1 MLCWRCEGSRSNG
14 WRESAPRLES
24 GRGEPGGESESA
36 ESRGAVVA
44 ERAGG
49 DGRGVAE
56 ERCSACGE
64 KLARG
69 AAQPPRPEEDL
80 ANEAVSGSEAVP
92 GPEGVD
98 PSKVDPRS
106 QPARRGKLAEQLA
119 RFGLTS
125 QTGPLLE
132 PKGK

>member
-24 GRGEPGGESESA
+24 GRGEPGGESESG
-36 ESRGAVVA
+36 ESAGAVVA

-49 DGRGVAE
+49 RGVEE
-56 ERCSACGE
+56 ERCSGCGE
-64 KLARG
+64 KLARRG
-69 AAQPPRPEEDL
+69 AHARRPEVDRGI
-80 ANEAVSGSEAVP
+80 EAVSGSEAVP
-92 GPEGVD
+92 RTEGVD
-98 PSKVDPRS
+98 PSGADSRS
-106 QPARRGKLAEQLA
+106 QPARRGKLAERLA